1 MITVNTHVPLITCG
15 VGLDASGLRVTAG
28 VTGGVHRVGNN
39 LHCIG
44 TVKMRLGRQGVA
56 RISVGVA
63 SCAHATLC
71 HTFRLI
77 HVRTHHCKIA
87 VLNDRVMKLIP
98 VRTLVSA
105 TSCCLNLRGFSVQRI
120 LRSHVVR

>member
-1 MITVNTHVPLITCG
+1 MTVKTHVPLMTCG

-28 VTGGVHRVGNN
+28 VTGGVHRVGKK
-39 LHCIG
+39 LHCMG
-44 TVKMRLGRQGVA
+44 TVKIRLGRQGVA

-71 HTFRLI
+71 HTFRLM
-77 HVRTHHCKIA
+77 HVRTHHCNIA
-87 VLNDRVMKLIP
+87 VMNDRVVNLMP

-105 TSCCLNLRGFSVQRI
+105 TSCCLKLRGFAVRRI
-120 LRSHVVR
+120 LRTHVVR